1 MTTVIDLRPCPF
13 CWALGADLVPSEIQP
28 KLWAVVCNECGAQGP
43 SNHLNDDESASEPN
57 TTAEEAVREWN
68 TRA

>member
-1 MTTVIDLRPCPF
+1 MADPRPCPF

-28 KLWAVVCNECGAQGP
+28 DVWAVVCNECGAQGP
-43 SNHLNDDESASEPN
+43 SNHQSERDDECCNWPN
-57 TTAEEAVREWN
+57 KTAEEAVREWN